1 MSEAHINQTLHQ
13 GGSGQGGS
21 SSLFEESHNI
31 DVDVRDLFLTLWRRK
46 MVIMGILII
55 GLVLAMVA
63 LSFITPKYTARA
75 LVLIEAE
82 TGLPQS
88 EELRALISNIRLDS
102 TFILSEIE
110 VIRSRTT
117 ARNVVNRL
125 NLMNDPEFNRYLAQ
139 MAMQKAD
146 DADNPLQDA
155 SKAVFKNLNLYNE
168 GIKNLPAEYIE
179 IQEEDVITRFLENLQ
194 VRSVPGSNAVQIQ
207 YQSTDPKKAALIANT
222 VADVF
227 IEQRLE
233 EKFSA
238 TQKLT
243 DWLDKRLKDLREQVR
258 NAEAEVQRYKAKQD
272 LMEGARTVAS
282 VEQLSQLNAELVQ
295 AKAKTAEAEAR
306 LSQVRNL
313 SKNPEKIETVAEI
326 VNSPLIQN
334 FKRDEARMAQQL
346 ADLSQRY
353 GERHPDIIK
362 LREELSDLRAVMLDE
377 MQKIASSLEH
387 ELRVARAREMALE
400 EGIAEIENVRLKEDV
415 AMIRLRELER
425 EAASS
430 RLIFDKFLATYKR
443 SDDQE
448 ELQEAEARI
457 ISYAAVPT
465 SPSYPDRL
473 LLLSLS
479 SAISLFIGLG
489 FAFLLEKLD
498 NSFRSANQLERTV
511 GYPCYAL
518 IPSVE
523 NMPQKDVVNFILK
536 RPSSTVAEAVR
547 TLRMVLNLRPPKSG
561 IKPKVVTITSSFP
574 GEGKTTLS
582 CWIGRLAA
590 KSGEKVIVIDGDLR
604 RPTVHRAMGRG
615 NDTSIVD
622 FLTGKL
628 SLDDIIQTDDP
639 SGVHVIC
646 AKSVPNSALDLIS
659 SDRMSKLVDSLKQVY
674 DLVII
679 DSPACLAVSDA
690 RVLAKLSD
698 QTVYAVAWDRTPRE
712 VVMGGVKQ
720 FTDMG
725 YDPLAFVLTNVDVK
739 RHVKY
744 GYGDTIY
751 YYGRYKE
758 YYTE

>member
-1 MSEAHINQTLHQ
+1 MSESHINQTLHQ
-13 GGSGQGGS
+13 SGSGQGGS
-21 SSLFEESHNI
+21 STLYEESTDI
-31 DVDVRDLFLTLWRRK
+31 DVDIRDLFLTLWRRK

-88 EELRALISNIRLDS
+88 EELKALISNIRLDS

-110 VIRSRTT
+110 VIRSRST
-117 ARNVVNRL
+117 ARLVVERL
-125 NLMNDPEFNRYLAQ
+125 KLMNDPEFNQFLAQ
-139 MAMQKAD
+139 MAMQQANED
-146 DADNPLQDA
+146 GNALQKT
-155 SKAVFKNLNLYNE
+155 SQAVFKNLNLYND
-168 GIKNLPAEYIE
+168 GLQNLPEEYLE
-179 IQEEDVITRFLENLQ
+179 IQEEDVITRFLNNLQ

-207 YQSTDPKKAALIANT
+207 YQSIDPKKAALIANT

-233 EKFSA
+233 EKFKA

-243 DWLDKRLKDLREQVR
+243 DWLDKRLKDLRNQVR
-258 NAEAEVQRYKAKQD
+258 SAEAAVQKYKAQKD
-272 LMEGARTVAS
+272 LMEGIRTVAS
-282 VEQLSQLNAELVQ
+282 AEQLSQLNAELVE

-306 LSQVRNL
+306 LSQVKNL
-313 SKNPEKIETVAEI
+313 AKNPKKIETAAEI
-326 VNSPLIQN
+326 VNSALIHS
-334 FKRDEARMAQQL
+334 FKRDAARMAQRL
-346 ADLSQRY
+346 ADLSTRY
-353 GERHPDIIK
+353 GDRHPDIMK
-362 LREELSDLRAVMLDE
+362 LKEEIADLRKVMQEE
-377 MQKIASSLEH
+377 MQKIASSLGH
-387 ELRVARAREMALE
+387 ELRVAKAREMALE
-400 EGIAEIENVRLKEDV
+400 EGISEIENVRLKEDV

-465 SPSYPDRL
+465 KPSYPDRL

-498 NSFRSANQLERTV
+498 NSFRSANQLEKTV

-561 IKPKVVTITSSFP
+561 VKPKVVTITSSFP

-582 CWIGRLAA
+582 CWVGRLAA

-628 SLDDIIQTDDP
+628 SLDDVIQTDDP

-659 SDRMSKLVDSLKQVY
+659 SDRMSKLIDSLKQVY

-758 YYTE
+758 YYSE